1 MMRDLAIHG
10 GSHSNGYDNLEK
22 DDASEPEWG
31 SSARPVIAGRLY
43 TQVVDARILV
53 VEDDPTVAE
62 VVVDYLSNAGLEP
75 RHVMDGLTALETAA
89 TWRPDLVILDLMLP
103 GADGIEVC
111 RSLREGR
118 DPQAPLPVIMLTALG
133 EEGHRVRGLESG
145 ADDYVT
151 KPFSPRE
158 LTLRVQ
164 AVLRRARA
172 ASAGAGGQGTAST
185 PPPVRSGRLEIDVA
199 ARRARLGDRELEL
212 TVREFDLLAF
222 LVCHPGRAFTRAELL
237 EHVWGWS
244 IGDLSTITVYVRR
257 LREKV
262 EREPTAPVQLQTV
275 WGVGYRWEASP
286 Q

>member
-1 MMRDLAIHG
+1 
-10 GSHSNGYDNLEK
+10 
-22 DDASEPEWG
+22 
-31 SSARPVIAGRLY
+31 VIGGRLY
-43 TQVVDARILV
+43 TRVVDARILV

-62 VVVDYLSNAGLEP
+62 VVVDYLRNAGLEP

-89 TWRPDLVILDLMLP
+89 AWPPDLVILDLMLP

-118 DPQAPLPVIMLTALG
+118 DPQPALPVIMLTALG
-133 EEGHRVRGLESG
+133 EESDRVRGLESG

-172 ASAGAGGQGTAST
+172 ASAGAGVAGT

-222 LVCHPGRAFTRAELL
+222 LVSHPGRAFTRTELL
-237 EHVWGWS
+237 EQVWGWS

-275 WGVGYRWEASP
+275 WGVGYRWEASQP
-286 Q
+286 